1 MLCVLE
7 LFGSLMVIL
16 DMFSCFL
23 VDTGWIMIA
32 NVTLFCLTRTLYAS
46 PCSLTPLKDDFGFL
60 VFFFFS
66 IKCSPPLLSYCSTS
80 FVAFLPTSC
89 LFVCGFSILLWFL
102 RDCITLY
109 PFVSIGGLFHL
120 WVSVLQKERT
130 RFFCF
135 SYAPLHT
142 SVYIKAAQ

>member
-1 MLCVLE
+1 MCSWVIWEFNGHLGYVFMFPSRYWLNNDSQCYLVLFDKNSLCQS
-7 LFGSLMVIL
+7 LFSN
-16 DMFSCFL
+16 SPE
-23 VDTGWIMIA
+23 GW
-32 NVTLFCLTRTLYAS
+32 FWF
-46 PCSLTPLKDDFGFL
+46 FG
-60 VFFFFS
+60 FFFFS